1 MKKRMLARVMALCLA
16 LSLLPVTAGAADV
29 EADTSW
35 YTGEATEYTL
45 TTAAQ
50 LWGLNELL
58 GDNDFEGITIS
69 LGNNIVLND
78 TSAENWWES
87 ATEWAVKDFDGTFNG
102 GNYTITGLCCTD
114 RRNVGFFGKLNG
126 TIQNVTFVNAYITA
140 TSTSVGAFA
149 GTVGGGALI
158 QNCSLENSIV
168 TGRGTVGGICGSS
181 STNSKIEEC
190 TVGDDCIISAT
201 SSPAGGIVGSASG
214 TIESCRNEGQ
224 VSGGNSTG
232 GIVGNANNPCAII
245 SCQNTG
251 TITGTENGGN
261 IGGILG
267 RSGDYNGISISAC
280 TNSGAITGG
289 NNVGGIVGG
298 LFTNCTVTNCVS
310 EGPVTGT
317 QSVGGIAG
325 KSDIGVGNYLAGSP
339 NTITNCTVSATVTG
353 TTNVGGV
360 LGENVWVDDSDKKDT
375 TIANNVLT
383 ATASVTGTTSVG
395 AIIGDNSQM
404 QTDGG
409 TIKNNFWPTSAGNVV
424 GSGMGS
430 ASTETTIT
438 TANSS
443 YQNDG
448 TLTTPITSSDGT
460 STISNLGDALEKV
473 TGGSVPEAM
482 RVTVTYNNGGHGTAP
497 DTVEVTMGTKITLP
511 TMSDD
516 GYYTFTGWTSGNE
529 TYPAN
534 TEVTVMKDTT
544 FTAKWQNNT
553 PSQPEPS
560 QPSGGS
566 GPATYSPTLDVS
578 DGGTVRVSPRTPEAG
593 DTVTITPDPDSGYMV
608 GGVTVTGRDGD
619 AVRVT
624 ANRNGTYTFTQ
635 PRGRVTIAV
644 TFVRETGETTF
655 SDVPETYWAYD
666 EIQWAY
672 ENGYVNGTSAS
683 TFAPGASIS
692 RQQVWMILARLSGV
706 APADMAAARAWAME
720 TGVSDGTNPGA
731 AVTRQQLAALLFR
744 FAQANGYDDG
754 QRGDLS
760 RFPDAGS
767 AASYAV
773 EPLQWATA
781 GGILNGTSQG
791 TLNPAGTATRAQFAV
806 MLYRFWNGL

>member
-1 MKKRMLARVMALCLA
+1 M
-16 LSLLPVTAGAADV
+16 
-29 EADTSW
+29 
-35 YTGEATEYTL
+35 
-45 TTAAQ
+45 
-50 LWGLNELL
+50 
-58 GDNDFEGITIS
+58 
-69 LGNNIVLND
+69 
-78 TSAENWWES
+78 
-87 ATEWAVKDFDGTFNG
+87 
-102 GNYTITGLCCTD
+102 
-114 RRNVGFFGKLNG
+114 
-126 TIQNVTFVNAYITA
+126 
-140 TSTSVGAFA
+140 
-149 GTVGGGALI
+149 
-158 QNCSLENSIV
+158 
-168 TGRGTVGGICGSS
+168 
-181 STNSKIEEC
+181 
-190 TVGDDCIISAT
+190 
-201 SSPAGGIVGSASG
+201 
-214 TIESCRNEGQ
+214 
-224 VSGGNSTG
+224 
-232 GIVGNANNPCAII
+232 
-245 SCQNTG
+245 
-251 TITGTENGGN
+251 
-261 IGGILG
+261 
-267 RSGDYNGISISAC
+267 
-280 TNSGAITGG
+280 
-289 NNVGGIVGG
+289 
-298 LFTNCTVTNCVS
+298 
-310 EGPVTGT
+310 
-317 QSVGGIAG
+317 
-325 KSDIGVGNYLAGSP
+325 
-339 NTITNCTVSATVTG
+339 TG